1 MKKYRHR
8 IPGKPLPGFTLIE
21 MLIASTILLIVIVAA
36 LSIYSRSNKVA
47 VDQQMF
53 SEIQHDVR
61 SSIFLIVRDARAA
74 GVGLT
79 SSLGGLFIEGTDT
92 YGPGPEFSDSLKIIG
107 NFESPLSLKVE
118 KVAGVNVHLVEN
130 EIQNTHYACPQD
142 LENKTI
148 LIVSTQCDG
157 AYAFRYIGVGDV
169 NGCSHPQGK
178 VTLSIKPSE
187 LNPPGGLKDTG
198 WDKDCW
204 DNSILTFG
212 DMKFYWLDTTGD
224 PNDYPD
230 FNLTVGSDG
239 YLGMPNTLYVT
250 SSSGSA
256 NIIHQPVAMNIETL
270 QFQYNGDLDDDG
282 TMDGFTDWDNSN
294 WTILPGDDEATRND
308 KQALISRIRQVRI
321 WVLGKTRNA
330 YVSVR
335 RDSAP
340 AMHVYRR
347 PAVANTPA
355 ATQDD
360 FHRRFLLESTA
371 TIRNLSL
378 NIYNTGER

>member
-1 MKKYRHR
+1 MRKHSRS
-8 IPGKPLPGFTLIE
+8 IGKSPSSGFTLVE
-21 MLIASTILLIVIVAA
+21 LLLASTILLIVIVAA

-61 SSIFLIVRDARAA
+61 SAIYLIVRDARAA

-79 SSLGGLFIEGTDT
+79 STLGGLFIEGADA
-92 YGPGPEFSDSLKIIG
+92 YGPGPEFSDSLKIMG
-107 NFESPLSLKVE
+107 NFESPFSLKVE
-118 KVAGVNVHLVEN
+118 KVTGIVVHLAEN
-130 EIQNTHYACPQD
+130 EMKNTHYDCPQD
-142 LENKTI
+142 LEDKMI
-148 LIVSTQCDG
+148 LIVSTQCAG
-157 AYAFRYIGVGDV
+157 AYAFRYVGVGDV
-169 NGCSHPQGK
+169 HGCEQGEEK
-178 VTLSIKPSE
+178 VSLSLKVSD

-204 DNSILTFG
+204 DESILTFG

-230 FNLTVGSDG
+230 FNLTVGSNG
-239 YLGMPNTLYVT
+239 YLGIPNTLYL
-250 SSSGSA
+250 SSSPG
-256 NIIHQPVAMNIETL
+256 NVNVMHQPVAMNIETL

-282 TMDGFTDWDNSN
+282 TLDGYTDWDNTN
-294 WTILPGDDEATRND
+294 WTVLPGDDEATRND
-308 KQALISRIRQVRI
+308 KQALISRIRQIRI
-321 WVLGKTRNA
+321 WVLGKTQNA

-340 AMHVYRR
+340 AMHIYRR
-347 PAVANTPA
+347 PAVANVSA
-355 ATQDD
+355 AAQDD

-371 TIRNLSL
+371 AIRNLSF